1 MNTITENKRCL
12 ACGNDDLQ
20 LSLDLGNQPL
30 ANNFL
35 DLPSQQTLYPLS
47 VNYCKHCYHVQLT
60 HSVNPNIIYKNYLY
74 AAGTSNTLKDYSNW
88 FSNYVDENI
97 TKVTNNVLDIGCNDG
112 TQLNSFKNIGFNT
125 YGIDPAFKLAN
136 NNHKII
142 SDFFNSDI
150 SLWENINFDAIVAQN
165 VFAHNPNPYEF
176 LISCKKIMDD
186 HTLLFIQTSQ
196 ADMIIN
202 NEFDTIYHEH
212 INFFN
217 IKSMNI
223 ICNRAGLNLVDVTKS
238 PIHGVSYIFT
248 ISKSKYRPNTIKN
261 FIEMENKLYNESTYE
276 TWQRNIKFNTKELK
290 ETIRIY
296 RQMDYKIIGYGAAAK
311 GNTLLNYINEP
322 LDYILDDS
330 VYKQNKFSP
339 GLNIPIFSIQKL
351 NELLESDKVLFVP
364 LAWNFFKEIKEK
376 IKKVRNKSN
385 DKFCKYFPKVEIHV

>member
-1 MNTITENKRCL
+1 
-12 ACGNDDLQ
+12 
-20 LSLDLGNQPL
+20 
-30 ANNFL
+30 
-35 DLPSQQTLYPLS
+35 
-47 VNYCKHCYHVQLT
+47 
-60 HSVNPNIIYKNYLY
+60 
-74 AAGTSNTLKDYSNW
+74 
-88 FSNYVDENI
+88 
-97 TKVTNNVLDIGCNDG
+97 
-112 TQLNSFKNIGFNT
+112 
-125 YGIDPAFKLAN
+125 
-136 NNHKII
+136 
-142 SDFFNSDI
+142 
-150 SLWENINFDAIVAQN
+150 
-165 VFAHNPNPYEF
+165 
-176 LISCKKIMDD
+176 MDD

-376 IKKVRNKSN
+376 IKKVRNKNN